1 MYRLYFLRYG
11 FQQDNFSDFLLFHP
25 NLSLFRLPPFRCG
38 LHRIASVGRPR
49 SGAKVIPGCYA
60 AARSVPSVLEKIS
73 TPTLHCVLLWVVF
86 SLKNLAFAH
95 PYLCGAPETK
105 TTDATGRCIKKYR
118 INERQ
123 ISSETQLPQA
133 LGSALNIKTLRKMEK
148 SINIRQALR
157 TILRLLLTSILSI
170 VFWAV
175 GVVVGSLA
183 EIVAGI
189 LRTLWAIVL
198 YVLTLVSILA
208 LILWIFTL

>member
-1 MYRLYFLRYG
+1 M
-11 FQQDNFSDFLLFHP
+11 QSDFLLFHP

-38 LHRIASVGRPR
+38 LHRIASAGRPR

-60 AARSVPSVLEKIS
+60 AARSEPPVLEKIS
-73 TPTLHCVLLWVVF
+73 TPTLHCVLLRVVF

-105 TTDATGRCIKKYR
+105 TTDVTGRRIKKCR

-133 LGSALNIKTLRKMEK
+133 LGSALNIKTSNKMEK
-148 SINIRQALR
+148 SISIHRVLR
-157 TILRLLLTSILSI
+157 TILRLLLTSVISI
-170 VFWAV
+170 VFGAV
-175 GVVVGSLA
+175 GVVVGLLA

>member
-1 MYRLYFLRYG
+1 M
-11 FQQDNFSDFLLFHP
+11 QSDFLLFYP
-25 NLSLFRLPPFRCG
+25 NLSLCRLPPFGCG
-38 LHRIASVGRPR
+38 FHRIASVGCPR

-73 TPTLHCVLLWVVF
+73 TPALHCVLLRVVF

-105 TTDATGRCIKKYR
+105 TTDVTGRRIKKCR

-133 LGSALNIKTLRKMEK
+133 LGSALNIKTRTKMEK
-148 SINIRQALR
+148 SVNIHRALR
-157 TILRLLLTSILSI
+157 TTLRLMLTSVISI
-170 VFWAV
+170 VFGAV
-175 GVVVGSLA
+175 GVVIGLLA
-183 EIVAGI
+183 KIIADV
-189 LRTLWAIVL
+189 LRLLWTIVL

-208 LILWIFTL
+208 LIL

>member
-1 MYRLYFLRYG
+1 MLRCCKVSA
-11 FQQDNFSDFLLFHP
+11 FSFGE
-25 NLSLFRLPPFRCG
+25 NLHACAPLRF
-38 LHRIASVGRPR
+38 A
-49 SGAKVIPGCYA
+49 PG
-60 AARSVPSVLEKIS
+60 SIFPQ
-73 TPTLHCVLLWVVF
+73 
-86 SLKNLAFAH
+86 NLAFAH

-148 SINIRQALR
+148 SINIHRALR
-157 TILRLLLTSILSI
+157 TTLCLLLTSILSI
-170 VFWAV
+170 VFGAV
-175 GVVVGSLA
+175 GVVVGLLA

>member
-1 MYRLYFLRYG
+1 M
-11 FQQDNFSDFLLFHP
+11 QSDFLLFYP

-60 AARSVPSVLEKIS
+60 AARLVPSVLEKIS
-73 TPTLHCVLLWVVF
+73 TPTLHCVLFRVVF

-148 SINIRQALR
+148 SINIHRALR
-157 TILRLLLTSILSI
+157 TTLCLLLTSILSI
-170 VFWAV
+170 VFGAV
-175 GVVVGSLA
+175 GVVVGLLA

>member
-1 MYRLYFLRYG
+1 M
-11 FQQDNFSDFLLFHP
+11 QSDFLLFHP

-49 SGAKVIPGCYA
+49 SGAKVIPECYA
-60 AARSVPSVLEKIS
+60 TARSVPSVLEKIS

-95 PYLCGAPETK
+95 PYLCGAPETE
-105 TTDATGRCIKKYR
+105 TTDATGRRIKKYR

-133 LGSALNIKTLRKMEK
+133 LGSALNIKNSNKIEK
-148 SINIRQALR
+148 SMNIHRALR
-157 TILRLLLTSILSI
+157 TTLRLLLTSVLSI
-170 VFWAV
+170 AFGAA
-175 GVVVGSLA
+175 GVVVGLLA
-183 EIVAGI
+183 EAIAGV
-189 LRTLWAIVL
+189 LRIFWAIVL
-198 YVLTLVSILA
+198 YVLTLVNLFA